1 MAKKAKKKLH
11 PMPKLGFRDQLI
23 YIIAMILTM
32 GGALAV
38 MILQMILQD
47 RITFADP
54 EVVAYRAGRGYGN
67 MMFLFFWLFFVG
79 IIIFAGPYQS
89 RLPIFGIRGFKYGPP
104 AYPRTYP
111 LLMKN
116 KPKSWS
122 SPKKQAA
129 QRKERNIV
137 AAFLLVTLVFSLAMF
152 PRSLY
157 GREVLM
163 EDGTITVYSP
173 GNREAEHYKFSDVE
187 SVTLETYKYTP
198 SKSLP
203 QWSIRMVI
211 HTRDGED
218 FYFTCGSFKGTY
230 SESLTLMTEMKTR
243 YGGLVTIE
251 GTNNLGK
258 SAGDMNL
265 NPEERALLY
274 ALFEVPY

>member
-11 PMPKLGFRDQLI
+11 PMPKLGFRAQLI
-23 YIIAMILTM
+23 YITAMILTM

-47 RITFADP
+47 RIAFSDP

-67 MMFLFFWLFFVG
+67 MMFLFFWLFFAG
-79 IIIFAGPYQS
+79 IIILAGPYQS

-104 AYPRTYP
+104 AYPRIYP

-116 KPKSWS
+116 KPKSWV

-129 QRKERNIV
+129 QRKGRKIA
-137 AAFLLVTLVFSLAMF
+137 AAFLLATLVFSIAMF

-163 EDGTITVYSP
+163 QDGTITIYSP
-173 GNREAEHYKFSDVE
+173 SNREAEHYKFSDVE

-218 FYFTCGSFKGTY
+218 FYFTCGSFRGKY
-230 SESLTLMTEMKTR
+230 PEALTLMMEMKAR

-251 GTNNLGK
+251 GTDNLGK
-258 SAGDMNL
+258 SAIDMNL

>member
-23 YIIAMILTM
+23 YITAMILTM
-32 GGALAV
+32 GGSMAV
-38 MILQMILQD
+38 LILQIILQD

-54 EVVAYRAGRGYGN
+54 QVVAYQSGRGYGN
-67 MMFLFFWLFFVG
+67 CFYLFLWLMMVG
-79 IIIFAGPYQS
+79 IIILAGPYQS
-89 RLPIFGIRGFKYGPP
+89 RLPIFGIRGFRYGPP

-116 KPKSWS
+116 KPKSWV

-129 QRKERNIV
+129 QRKGRNIA
-137 AAFLLVTLVFSLAMF
+137 AAFLLATLVFSLAMF

-157 GREVLM
+157 GRKVLK
-163 EDGTITVYSP
+163 EDGTITVYTP
-173 GNREAEHYKFSDVE
+173 GNRERSHYKFSDVE
-187 SVTLETYKYTP
+187 SVILETYKYKP
-198 SKSLP
+198 KKSLP
-203 QWSIRMVI
+203 RWSVRMVI

-230 SESLTLMTEMKTR
+230 SESLTLMMEMKTR
-243 YGGLVTIE
+243 YGSLVSIE
-251 GTNNLGK
+251 GTDNLGK
-258 SAGDMNL
+258 SAGDLNL
-265 NPEERALLY
+265 TPEERALLY

>member
-23 YIIAMILTM
+23 YITAMILTM

-79 IIIFAGPYQS
+79 IIILAGPYQS
-89 RLPIFGIRGFKYGPP
+89 RLPIFGIRGFRYGPP

-163 EDGTITVYSP
+163 QDGTITIYSP
-173 GNREAEHYKFSDVE
+173 SNREAEHYKFSDVE

-218 FYFTCGSFKGTY
+218 FYFTCGSFRGKY
-230 SESLTLMTEMKTR
+230 PEALTLMMEMKAR

-251 GTNNLGK
+251 GVHNLNK
-258 SAGDMNL
+258 ALSDMNL
-265 NPEERALLY
+265 SQEERALLY
-274 ALFEVPY
+274 ALFEVSY

>member
-1 MAKKAKKKLH
+1 MAKKAKKKRH

-23 YIIAMILTM
+23 YITAMVLTI
-32 GGALAV
+32 GGSLAV

-67 MMFLFFWLFFVG
+67 MMFLFFWLFFAG
-79 IIIFAGPYQS
+79 IIILGGPYQS
-89 RLPIFGIRGFKYGPP
+89 RLPIFGIRGFRYGPP

-137 AAFLLVTLVFSLAMF
+137 AAFLLVTLVFSLAIF

-163 EDGTITVYSP
+163 QDGTITIYSP
-173 GNREAEHYKFSDVE
+173 SNRESEHYKFSDVE
-187 SVTLETYKYTP
+187 SVILGTYNYKPRKSP
-198 SKSLP
+198 SR
-203 QWSIRMVI
+203 WSVRMVV

-230 SESLTLMTEMKTR
+230 SESLTLMTEMKAR

-251 GTNNLGK
+251 GVHNLNK
-258 SAGDMNL
+258 ALSDMNL
-265 NPEERALLY
+265 NLEERALLY
-274 ALFEVPY
+274 ALFEVAY